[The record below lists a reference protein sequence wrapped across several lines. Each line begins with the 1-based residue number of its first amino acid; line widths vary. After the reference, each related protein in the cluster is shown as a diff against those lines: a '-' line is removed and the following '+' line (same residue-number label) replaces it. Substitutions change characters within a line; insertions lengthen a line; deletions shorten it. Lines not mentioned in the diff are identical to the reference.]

1 MKHVQAFPNPP
12 LKRGHPVEVTWELWE
27 RIGLKPD
34 DGGYSIIEVM
44 EAAHDGGAP

>member
-1 MKHVQAFPNPP
+1 MKHVQASPNPP

-34 DGGYSIIEVM
+34 DGGSSIIEVM
-44 EAAHDGGAP
+44 EAAHDDGAP